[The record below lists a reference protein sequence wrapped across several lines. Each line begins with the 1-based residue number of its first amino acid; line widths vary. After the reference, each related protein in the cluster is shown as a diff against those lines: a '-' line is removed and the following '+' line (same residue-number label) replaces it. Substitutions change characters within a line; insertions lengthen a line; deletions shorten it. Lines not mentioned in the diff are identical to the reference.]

1 MKNVKIPGANKLK
14 SVTVK
19 KLLTKFQ
26 KNYTII
32 RDAFKAKDLSKQGK
46 FLRWLGVHQ
55 NFYSGAFTTISRSE
69 RKHLVEASLELHK
82 IQNAVRG
89 KHLDEETVKLVV
101 VSCDELI
108 AMLERTK
115 KAL

>member
-1 MKNVKIPGANKLK
+1 MNKVKIPGANKLK
-14 SVTVK
+14 SIAVK

-32 RDAFKAKDLSKQGK
+32 RDAFKTKDLSKQKK
-46 FLRWLGVHQ
+46 FLRWLEIHQ
-55 NFYSGAFTTISRSE
+55 NFYSGSFSTISRSE
-69 RKHLVEASLELHK
+69 RKHLVEASLEIHK

-89 KHLDEETVKLVV
+89 KHIDESTVKLVV

-108 AMLERTK
+108 GLLERTK